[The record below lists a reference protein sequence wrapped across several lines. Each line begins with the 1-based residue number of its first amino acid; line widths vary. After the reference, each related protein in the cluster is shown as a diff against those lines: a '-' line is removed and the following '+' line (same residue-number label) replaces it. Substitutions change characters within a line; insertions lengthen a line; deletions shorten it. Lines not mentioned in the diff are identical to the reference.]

1 MKTVTTLIGKKTLG
15 KESGHDNI
23 LGNNSQDAVASD
35 NETTESGKEATNDVS
50 DKSDQDPAT
59 TNKSDAENTIQIL
72 DKEEE
77 DDYDPVIYSGKKKR
91 QLLMT

>member
-1 MKTVTTLIGKKTLG
+1 MAINTVPSSFTSNT
-15 KESGHDNI
+15 EEDC
-23 LGNNSQDAVASD
+23 D

-59 TNKSDAENTIQIL
+59 TNKSDAENTIWIL